1 MITKIELEKNILDL
15 DYKRN
20 LQLLNIVLITGL
32 GIIFTYIGALIV
44 SLEKYISYSLLLVVV
59 ISVTIYLYKRIDEN
73 LKEISENIQKLAG

>member
-73 LKEISENIQKLAG
+73 LKEISENIQKIAG